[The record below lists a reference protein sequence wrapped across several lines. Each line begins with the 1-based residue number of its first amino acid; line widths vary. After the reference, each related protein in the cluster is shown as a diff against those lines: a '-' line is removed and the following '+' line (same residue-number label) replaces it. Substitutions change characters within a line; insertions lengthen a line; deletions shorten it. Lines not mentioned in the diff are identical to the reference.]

1 MELRIDY
8 FFIVIFT
15 TLCLSCT
22 STIPQNQNKLEKEIA
37 EFNKQYQ
44 SDQICDGKSVLD
56 YNREI
61 YIESDKQNTAIN
73 AAFMELL
80 PFFDGA
86 DPLVVDK
93 YLDRLE
99 SIDNPIILRAGF
111 DQDDASSAYKNAVES
126 NDCKLINKN
135 AEIFKQRIIT
145 FGTARAQKIQHDT
158 RMAKGIPVPPES
170 CSFIGNYLNK
180 KFTMCYEN
188 YQLPS
193 QDFVTACKVRASIS
207 RAAPTSIVYG
217 TKCPAT
223 IGVCINSA
231 SLGLIEY
238 QYEDISKESSLKNT
252 CEYFGGEWKSTP
264 WSSSDQFQRLGDYT
278 RR

>member
-1 MELRIDY
+1 MASRIGY
-8 FFIVIFT
+8 FLIFIFT

-37 EFNKQYQ
+37 EFHKQYQ
-44 SDQICDGKSVLD
+44 SDQICNGKSVLD
-56 YNREI
+56 HNREI
-61 YIESDKQNTAIN
+61 YIESNKQNTALN
-73 AAFMELL
+73 TAFMELL
-80 PFFDGA
+80 PYFDRT

-111 DQDDASSAYKNAVES
+111 DQDDASSTYKKAIES

-145 FGTARAQKIQHDT
+145 FGTARTQKIEHDT
-158 RMAKGIPVPPES
+158 RMAKGTPVPPES
-170 CSFIGNYLNK
+170 CSFIGNYLDQE
-180 KFTMCYEN
+180 FTMCYEN
-188 YQLPS
+188 YQLSS

-207 RAAPTSIVYG
+207 RAEPASIVYA

-231 SLGLIEY
+231 SLGVIEY
-238 QYEDISKESSLKNT
+238 QYEDISKEASLKTT
-252 CEYFGGEWKSTP
+252 CEYFGGKWKSTP
-264 WSSSDQFQRLGDYT
+264 
-278 RR
+278 